1 MRYLYRR
8 LVFYP
13 VALWAAVT
21 LNFAIPRLMPGN
33 PAEVFLAAHYQQ
45 FQGDPH
51 ALQTI
56 EAVLGVSHDP
66 MPVQYGHYLLAL
78 VHGDLG
84 ISTSFYPA
92 RVSTVIAQSLPWT
105 IFLVGFAAIIAFVL
119 GTGLG
124 IITAW
129 RRGGFLDSILPPI
142 TAFAMALGFLVGGQ
156 VLVEFVFSYP
166 GVGYTLATA
175 VGNEDYPLVQAL
187 LLIITVAVLV
197 ANLAADL
204 VYVRLDPRVRSA

>member
-8 LVFYP
+8 LVFYL

-56 EAVLGVSHDP
+56 EAVLGVSRDP

-92 RVSTVIAQSLPWT
+92 RVSTVIA
-105 IFLVGFAAIIAFVL
+105 FLTVRAGS
-119 GTGLG
+119 GGGGGGSPGLTRVMRPHTSALSSG
-124 IITAW
+124 SSSSATSGL
-129 RRGGFLDSILPPI
+129 RV
-142 TAFAMALGFLVGGQ
+142 ALGASTGTNG
-156 VLVEFVFSYP
+156 
-166 GVGYTLATA
+166 
-175 VGNEDYPLVQAL
+175 
-187 LLIITVAVLV
+187 
-197 ANLAADL
+197 
-204 VYVRLDPRVRSA
+204 